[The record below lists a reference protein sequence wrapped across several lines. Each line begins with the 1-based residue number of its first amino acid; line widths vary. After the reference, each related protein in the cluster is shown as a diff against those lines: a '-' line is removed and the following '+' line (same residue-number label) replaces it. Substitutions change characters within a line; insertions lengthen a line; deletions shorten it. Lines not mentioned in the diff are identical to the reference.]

1 MIVLIY
7 GTWAVKWMFVVN
19 IHVLSYWWFFRNQ
32 TSLVLCFLFLFVK
45 RILISSLQFNPTL
58 HLTFVTPYGSSQVV
72 ERRSLLSSPLLLT
85 TSSPWPVISNLW
97 RREQLDQVKP
107 SCLNVGC
114 GAERGW
120 STGPAGYTL
129 VLFIKW
135 NLTQEDDQ
143 FCFIYIPPSS
153 KESPTTN
160 NDGLKTRYT
169 KFWTE

>member
-7 GTWAVKWMFVVN
+7 GTWAVKWMVFVN

-114 GAERGW
+114 GAERG
-120 STGPAGYTL
+120 SSSVAAEHTL
-129 VLFIKW
+129 FTMRKHIFRRIECLFRNVLGSWKNVTHFVYLLLINSLHKMS
-135 NLTQEDDQ
+135 Q
-143 FCFIYIPPSS
+143 
-153 KESPTTN
+153 
-160 NDGLKTRYT
+160 T
-169 KFWTE
+169 K